1 MVDEVV
7 PGSLAPEVE
16 VSDPYWPADVDPAL
30 GLEAA
35 PSVLLPPMDEL
46 LVAALFEAAPVL
58 LPYAGLEPVAV
69 EPVVVEPVVEEP
81 EALPVVV

>member
-1 MVDEVV
+1 
-7 PGSLAPEVE
+7 
-16 VSDPYWPADVDPAL
+16 
-30 GLEAA
+30 
-35 PSVLLPPMDEL
+35 VLLPPMDEL